1 MLVSQLGYYSLIL
14 GLILSLGLL
23 SYSFICLRDGNNIL
37 QKNIYSISFLQLFS
51 VVLSFFCLI
60 YSFIISD
67 FSNETVYN
75 NSHTTKPIFYKI
87 SGTWGNHEGSLL
99 LWLLVLTLFI
109 FLFLVS
115 SKNQPKKYRLLTL
128 FFQQIIISGFFL
140 FLLFTSNPFSNLFP
154 VPKEGLGLNPILQDP
169 ALAIHPPILYL
180 GYVGS
185 SIIFSSSLAALV
197 QKNINRNWAKH
208 IKKWILVSWI
218 FLTLGIMLGAI
229 WAYYELGW
237 GGFWFWDPVE
247 NASLMPWLCAT
258 ALLHSTLVLEKRN
271 TLKKWTILLAFLS
284 FSFSLIGTFLV
295 RSGIITSVHSFA
307 SDPTRGVF
315 ILMICAFFI
324 FSSFILLAKK
334 AGSIKEEKL
343 ISPISKEGTII
354 FNNLLMVALLLT
366 IFIGTIYPIFL
377 EIFTGNQISVGPPYF
392 NLTSTLIMGPGI
404 LIMSFAPM
412 INWKKDDLIGL
423 LSRLK
428 IILFLSLLVT
438 FIFFY
443 INFKGP
449 IIALVGIFLAAW
461 LFFGTL
467 FNFFEKTKYLKKLK
481 NLNKTFLGMTVAH
494 LGVAI
499 FIAGITGSTLWKV
512 EKIKTLK
519 VGEKVLLNNYS
530 LNFDKIKKIRGK
542 NYIGH
547 EAEFNLY
554 KKNKFIKT
562 LKPQKRFYPV
572 QEFPTT
578 EAAIY
583 SRGISDIYIA
593 MSEPIGNSWIFRFH
607 YSPLTP
613 WIWIGSIMAFI
624 GGILSFSHRIF
635 KRI

>member
-1 MLVSQLGYYSLIL
+1 MTAIIGNISLIFAT
-14 GLILSLGLL
+14 ILSFYQFLNIRNINKIRLL
-23 SYSFICLRDGNNIL
+23 NPDR
-37 QKNIYSISFLQLFS
+37 SIFLQFFFVLTAFFTLMFAY
-51 VVLSFFCLI
+51 VV
-60 YSFIISD
+60 SD
-67 FSNETVYN
+67 FSILNVYQ
-75 NSHTTKPIFYKI
+75 NSHTAKPLLYKI
-87 SGTWGNHEGSLL
+87 TGVWGNHEGSML
-99 LWLLVLTLFI
+99 LWVLVLVFFGFLISKFDKRLDLPYKTLTLSFQSLITFI
-109 FLFLVS
+109 FLLFI
-115 SKNQPKKYRLLTL
+115 LL
-128 FFQQIIISGFFL
+128 
-140 FLLFTSNPFSNLFP
+140 TSNPFIVISP
-154 VPKEGLGLNPILQDP
+154 VPLNGQDLNPLLQDP
-169 ALAIHPPILYL
+169 GLAFHPPNLYI
-180 GYVGS
+180 GYVGL
-185 SIIFSSSLAALV
+185 SIVFSFTIARFYKGSFDAS
-197 QKNINRNWAKH
+197 WAKL
-208 IKKWILVSWI
+208 IKPWVLLSWS
-218 FLTLGIMLGAI
+218 FLTLGISLGSW

-271 TLKKWTILLAFLS
+271 TLKKWTVLLAFLS

-324 FSSFILLAKK
+324 FSSFILLTKK

-343 ISPISKEGTII
+343 ISPISKEGVIV
-354 FNNLLMVALLLT
+354 FNNLLMISLLLT

-377 EIFTGNQISVGPPYF
+377 EIFTSEQISVGPPYF
-392 NLTSTLIMGPGI
+392 NLTSTLIMGPAI
-404 LIMSFAPM
+404 LVMSFAPM
-412 INWKKDDLIGL
+412 IKWKKDDLFGL

-428 IILFLSLLVT
+428 IIFFLSLLVT

-443 INFKGP
+443 INFQGP

-467 FNFFEKTKYLKKLK
+467 FNFFERTNYLKKLK
-481 NLNKTFLGMTVAH
+481 NLNKTYLGMTVAH
-494 LGVAI
+494 LGFAI
-499 FIAGITGSTLWKV
+499 FIAGITGSTLWKI

-593 MSEPIGNSWIFRFH
+593 MSEPIDDSWLFRFH

-613 WIWIGSIMAFI
+613 WIWIGSIMAFV
-624 GGILSFSHRIF
+624 GGILSFSHRMF
-635 KRI
+635 KKK

>member
-1 MLVSQLGYYSLIL
+1 MVAIIGNISLICAA
-14 GLILSLGLL
+14 LL
-23 SYSFICLRDGNNIL
+23 SFYQFLNIRNISKVRVLNPDRTISL
-37 QKNIYSISFLQLFS
+37 QFFFVLTAFFS
-51 VVLSFFCLI
+51 LMYAYVV
-60 YSFIISD
+60 SD
-67 FSNETVYN
+67 FSILNVYQ
-75 NSHTTKPIFYKI
+75 NSHTAKPLLYKI
-87 SGTWGNHEGSLL
+87 TGVWGNHEGSML
-99 LWLLVLTLFI
+99 LWVLVLVFFGFLISKYDKRLDLPYKTLTLSFQSLITFI
-109 FLFLVS
+109 FLLFI
-115 SKNQPKKYRLLTL
+115 LL
-128 FFQQIIISGFFL
+128 SC
-140 FLLFTSNPFSNLFP
+140 NPFIVISP
-154 VPKEGLGLNPILQDP
+154 VPINGQDLNPLLQDP
-169 ALAIHPPILYL
+169 GLAFHPPNLYI
-180 GYVGS
+180 GYVGL
-185 SIIFSSSLAALV
+185 SIVFSFTIARFYKGNFDAS
-197 QKNINRNWAKH
+197 WAKL
-208 IKKWILVSWI
+208 IKPWVLLSWS
-218 FLTLGIMLGAI
+218 FLTLGISLGSW

-271 TLKKWTILLAFLS
+271 TLKKWTIFLAFLS

-295 RSGIITSVHSFA
+295 RSGIITSVHAFA

-324 FSSFILLAKK
+324 FGSFILLAKK

-343 ISPISKEGTII
+343 ISPISKEGAIV
-354 FNNLLMVALLLT
+354 FNNLLMIALLLT

-377 EIFTGNQISVGPPYF
+377 EIFTGDQISVGPPYF
-392 NLTSTLIMGPGI
+392 NLTATLIMIPAV
-404 LIMSFAPM
+404 LVMSFAPM
-412 INWKKDDLIGL
+412 INWKKDDLFGL

-428 IILFLSLLVT
+428 TVLFLSLLVT

-443 INFKGP
+443 INFQGP

-467 FNFFEKTKYLKKLK
+467 FNFFEKTNYLKKLK
-481 NLNKTFLGMTVAH
+481 DLNKTYLGMTVAH

-499 FIAGITGSTLWKV
+499 FIAGITGSTLWKI

-519 VGEKVLLNNYS
+519 IGEKVLLNNYS

-583 SRGISDIYIA
+583 SRGLSDIYIA
-593 MSEPIGNSWIFRFH
+593 MSEPVGDSWVFRFH

-624 GGILSFSHRIF
+624 GGILSFSHRMF
-635 KRI
+635 KRK

>member
-1 MLVSQLGYYSLIL
+1 MVAIIGNISLICAA
-14 GLILSLGLL
+14 LL
-23 SYSFICLRDGNNIL
+23 SFYQFLNIRNINKVRVLNPDRTISL
-37 QKNIYSISFLQLFS
+37 QFFFVLTAFFS
-51 VVLSFFCLI
+51 LMYAYVV
-60 YSFIISD
+60 SD
-67 FSNETVYN
+67 FSILNVYQ
-75 NSHTTKPIFYKI
+75 NSHTAKPLLYKI
-87 SGTWGNHEGSLL
+87 TGVWGNHEGSML
-99 LWLLVLTLFI
+99 LWVLVLVFFGFLISKYDKRLDLPYKTLTLSFQSLITFI
-109 FLFLVS
+109 FLLFI
-115 SKNQPKKYRLLTL
+115 LL
-128 FFQQIIISGFFL
+128 S
-140 FLLFTSNPFSNLFP
+140 SNPFIVISP
-154 VPKEGLGLNPILQDP
+154 VPINGQGLNPLLQDP
-169 ALAIHPPILYL
+169 GLAFHPPNLYI
-180 GYVGS
+180 GYVGL
-185 SIIFSSSLAALV
+185 SIVFSFTIARFYKGNFDAS
-197 QKNINRNWAKH
+197 WAKL
-208 IKKWILVSWI
+208 IKPWVLLSWS
-218 FLTLGIMLGAI
+218 FLTLGISLGSW

-271 TLKKWTILLAFLS
+271 TLKKWTIFLAFLS

-295 RSGIITSVHSFA
+295 RSGIVTSVHAFA

-343 ISPISKEGTII
+343 ISPISKEGAIV
-354 FNNLLMVALLLT
+354 FNNLLMIALLLT

-377 EIFTGNQISVGPPYF
+377 EIFTGDQISVGPPYF
-392 NLTSTLIMGPGI
+392 NLTATLIMIPAV
-404 LIMSFAPM
+404 LVMSFAPM
-412 INWKKDDLIGL
+412 INWKKDDLFGL

-428 IILFLSLLVT
+428 TVLFLSLLVT

-443 INFKGP
+443 INFQGP

-467 FNFFEKTKYLKKLK
+467 FNFFEKTNYLKKLK
-481 NLNKTFLGMTVAH
+481 DLNKTYLGMTVAH

-519 VGEKVLLNNYS
+519 IGEKVLLNNYS

-572 QEFPTT
+572 QEFATT

-593 MSEPIGNSWIFRFH
+593 MSEPVDDSWLFRFH

-624 GGILSFSHRIF
+624 GGILSFSHRMF
-635 KRI
+635 KRK

>member
-1 MLVSQLGYYSLIL
+1 MVAIIGNISLICAA
-14 GLILSLGLL
+14 LL
-23 SYSFICLRDGNNIL
+23 SFYQFLNIRNINKIRVLNPDRNISLQFFFILTA
-37 QKNIYSISFLQLFS
+37 
-51 VVLSFFCLI
+51 FFCLMFA
-60 YSFIISD
+60 YVVSD
-67 FSNETVYN
+67 FSILNVYQ
-75 NSHTTKPIFYKI
+75 NSHTAKPLLYKI
-87 SGTWGNHEGSLL
+87 TGVWGNHEGSML
-99 LWLLVLTLFI
+99 LWVLVLVFFGFLISRYDKRLDLPYKTLTLSFQSLITFVFLLFI
-109 FLFLVS
+109 LLS
-115 SKNQPKKYRLLTL
+115 SNP
-128 FFQQIIISGFFL
+128 FIIISP
-140 FLLFTSNPFSNLFP
+140 TP
-154 VPKEGLGLNPILQDP
+154 VNGLDLNPLLQDP
-169 ALAIHPPILYL
+169 GLAFHPPNLYI
-180 GYVGS
+180 GYVGL
-185 SIIFSSSLAALV
+185 SIVFSFTIARFYKGSFDAS
-197 QKNINRNWAKH
+197 WAKL
-208 IKKWILVSWI
+208 IKPWVLLSWS
-218 FLTLGIMLGAI
+218 FLTLGISLGSW

-467 FNFFEKTKYLKKLK
+467 FNFFYKTKYLKKLK

>member
-1 MLVSQLGYYSLIL
+1 MVAIIGNISLICAA
-14 GLILSLGLL
+14 LL
-23 SYSFICLRDGNNIL
+23 SFYQFLNIR
-37 QKNIYSISFLQLFS
+37 NINKVRVLNPDRSISLQFFFVLTAFFS
-51 VVLSFFCLI
+51 LMYAYVV
-60 YSFIISD
+60 SD
-67 FSNETVYN
+67 FSILNVYQ
-75 NSHTTKPIFYKI
+75 NSHTAKPLLYKI
-87 SGTWGNHEGSLL
+87 TGVWGNHEGSML
-99 LWLLVLTLFI
+99 LWVLVLVFFGFLISKYDKRLDLPYKTLTLSFQSLITFI
-109 FLFLVS
+109 FLLFI
-115 SKNQPKKYRLLTL
+115 LL
-128 FFQQIIISGFFL
+128 S
-140 FLLFTSNPFSNLFP
+140 SNPFIVISP
-154 VPKEGLGLNPILQDP
+154 VPINGQGLNPLLQDP
-169 ALAIHPPILYL
+169 GLAFHPPNLYI
-180 GYVGS
+180 GYVGL
-185 SIIFSSSLAALV
+185 SIVFSFTIARFYKGNFDAS
-197 QKNINRNWAKH
+197 WAKL
-208 IKKWILVSWI
+208 IKPWVLLSWS
-218 FLTLGIMLGAI
+218 FLTLGISLGSW

-271 TLKKWTILLAFLS
+271 ALKKWTIFLAFLS

-295 RSGIITSVHSFA
+295 RSGIITSVHAFA

-324 FSSFILLAKK
+324 FGSFILLTKK

-343 ISPISKEGTII
+343 ISPISKEGAIV
-354 FNNLLMVALLLT
+354 FNNLLMIALLLT

-377 EIFTGNQISVGPPYF
+377 EIFTGDQISVGPPYF
-392 NLTSTLIMGPGI
+392 NLTATLIMIPAI
-404 LIMSFAPM
+404 LVMSFAPM
-412 INWKKDDLIGL
+412 INWKKDDLFGL

-428 IILFLSLLVT
+428 TILFLSLLVT

-443 INFKGP
+443 INFQGP

-467 FNFFEKTKYLKKLK
+467 FNFFERTNYLKKLK
-481 NLNKTFLGMTVAH
+481 DLNKAYLGMTVAH

-499 FIAGITGSTLWKV
+499 FIAGITGSTLWKI

-519 VGEKVLLNNYS
+519 IGEKVLLNNYS

-593 MSEPIGNSWIFRFH
+593 MSEPVDDSWLFRFH

-624 GGILSFSHRIF
+624 GGILSFSHRMF
-635 KRI
+635 KRK

>member
-1 MLVSQLGYYSLIL
+1 MVAIIGNISLIFAT
-14 GLILSLGLL
+14 LL
-23 SYSFICLRDGNNIL
+23 SFYQFLNIR
-37 QKNIYSISFLQLFS
+37 NIKKIRVLNPDRNIFLQFFFILTAFFS
-51 VVLSFFCLI
+51 LMFAYVV
-60 YSFIISD
+60 SD
-67 FSNETVYN
+67 FSILNVYQ
-75 NSHTTKPIFYKI
+75 NSHTAKPLLYKI
-87 SGTWGNHEGSLL
+87 TGVWGNHEGSML
-99 LWLLVLTLFI
+99 LWVLVLVFFGFLISRYDKRLDLPYKTLTLSFQSLITFI
-109 FLFLVS
+109 FL
-115 SKNQPKKYRLLTL
+115 L
-128 FFQQIIISGFFL
+128 FIL
-140 FLLFTSNPFSNLFP
+140 FSSNPFIVISPTP
-154 VPKEGLGLNPILQDP
+154 VNGQDLNPLLQDP
-169 ALAIHPPILYL
+169 GLAFHPPNLYF
-180 GYVGS
+180 GYVGL
-185 SIIFSSSLAALV
+185 SIVFSFTMARFYKGSFDAS
-197 QKNINRNWAKH
+197 WAKL
-208 IKKWILVSWI
+208 IKPWVLLSWS
-218 FLTLGIMLGAI
+218 FLTLGISLGSW

-271 TLKKWTILLAFLS
+271 TLKKWTVFLAFLS

-295 RSGIITSVHSFA
+295 RSGIVTSVHAFA

-334 AGSIKEEKL
+334 ADSIKEEKL
-343 ISPISKEGTII
+343 ISPISKEGAII
-354 FNNLLMVALLLT
+354 FNNLLMIALLLT

-377 EIFTGNQISVGPPYF
+377 EIFTGDQISVGPPYF
-392 NLTSTLIMGPGI
+392 NLTSTLIMGPAI

-412 INWKKDDLIGL
+412 LNWKKDDLFGL

-428 IILFLSLLVT
+428 TVLFLSLLVT

-443 INFKGP
+443 INFQGP
-449 IIALVGIFLAAW
+449 VIALVGIFLAAW

-467 FNFFEKTKYLKKLK
+467 FNFFERTNYLKKFK
-481 NLNKTFLGMTVAH
+481 YLNKPYLGMTIAH
-494 LGVAI
+494 LGFAI

-547 EAEFNLY
+547 EAEFNIY

-583 SRGISDIYIA
+583 SRGFSDIYIA
-593 MSEPIGNSWIFRFH
+593 MSEPVDNSWIFRFH
-607 YSPLTP
+607 FSPLTP

-624 GGILSFSHRIF
+624 GGILSFSNRMF
-635 KRI
+635 KRK

>member
-1 MLVSQLGYYSLIL
+1 MVAIIGNISLICAA
-14 GLILSLGLL
+14 LL
-23 SYSFICLRDGNNIL
+23 SFYQFLNIRNINKVRVLNPDRTISL
-37 QKNIYSISFLQLFS
+37 QFFFVLTAFFS
-51 VVLSFFCLI
+51 LMYAYVV
-60 YSFIISD
+60 SD
-67 FSNETVYN
+67 FSILNVYQ
-75 NSHTTKPIFYKI
+75 NSHTAKPLLYKI
-87 SGTWGNHEGSLL
+87 TGVWGNHEGSML
-99 LWLLVLTLFI
+99 LWVLVLVFFGFLISKYDKRLDLPYKTLTLSFQSLITFI
-109 FLFLVS
+109 FLLFI
-115 SKNQPKKYRLLTL
+115 LL
-128 FFQQIIISGFFL
+128 S
-140 FLLFTSNPFSNLFP
+140 SNPFIVISP
-154 VPKEGLGLNPILQDP
+154 VPINGQGLNPLLQDP
-169 ALAIHPPILYL
+169 GLAFHPPNLYI
-180 GYVGS
+180 GYVGL
-185 SIIFSSSLAALV
+185 SIVFSFTIARFYKGSFDAS
-197 QKNINRNWAKH
+197 WAKL
-208 IKKWILVSWI
+208 IKPWVLLSWS
-218 FLTLGIMLGAI
+218 FLTLGISLGSW

-271 TLKKWTILLAFLS
+271 TLKKWTIFLAFLS

-295 RSGIITSVHSFA
+295 RSGIITSVHAFA

-343 ISPISKEGTII
+343 ISPISKEGAIV
-354 FNNLLMVALLLT
+354 FNNLLMIALLLT

-377 EIFTGNQISVGPPYF
+377 EIFTGDQISVGPPYF
-392 NLTSTLIMGPGI
+392 NLTATLIMIPAV
-404 LIMSFAPM
+404 LVMSFAPM
-412 INWKKDDLIGL
+412 INWKKDDLFGL

-428 IILFLSLLVT
+428 TVLFLSLLVT

-443 INFKGP
+443 INFQGP

-467 FNFFEKTKYLKKLK
+467 FNFFERTNYLKKLK
-481 NLNKTFLGMTVAH
+481 NLNKTYLGMTVAH

-499 FIAGITGSTLWKV
+499 FIAGITGSTLWKI

-572 QEFPTT
+572 QEFATT

-593 MSEPIGNSWIFRFH
+593 MSEPVDDSWLFRFH

-624 GGILSFSHRIF
+624 GGILSFSHRMF
-635 KRI
+635 KRK

>member
-1 MLVSQLGYYSLIL
+1 MVAIIGNISLICAA
-14 GLILSLGLL
+14 LL
-23 SYSFICLRDGNNIL
+23 SFYQFLNIRNISKVRVLNPDRTISL
-37 QKNIYSISFLQLFS
+37 QFFFVLTAFFS
-51 VVLSFFCLI
+51 LMYAYVV
-60 YSFIISD
+60 SD
-67 FSNETVYN
+67 FSILNVYQ
-75 NSHTTKPIFYKI
+75 NSHTAKPLLYKI
-87 SGTWGNHEGSLL
+87 TGVWGNHEGSML
-99 LWLLVLTLFI
+99 LWVLVLVFFGFLISKCDKRLDLPYKTLTLSFQSLITFI
-109 FLFLVS
+109 FLLFI
-115 SKNQPKKYRLLTL
+115 LL
-128 FFQQIIISGFFL
+128 S
-140 FLLFTSNPFSNLFP
+140 SNPFIVISP
-154 VPKEGLGLNPILQDP
+154 VPINGQDLNPLLQDP
-169 ALAIHPPILYL
+169 GLAFHPPNLYI
-180 GYVGS
+180 GYVGL
-185 SIIFSSSLAALV
+185 SIVFSFTIARFYKGNFDAS
-197 QKNINRNWAKH
+197 WAKL
-208 IKKWILVSWI
+208 IKPWVLLSWS
-218 FLTLGIMLGAI
+218 FLTLGISLGSW

-271 TLKKWTILLAFLS
+271 TLKKWTIFLAFLS

-343 ISPISKEGTII
+343 ISPISKEGAIV
-354 FNNLLMVALLLT
+354 FNNLLMIALLLT

-377 EIFTGNQISVGPPYF
+377 EIFTGDQISVGPPYF
-392 NLTSTLIMGPGI
+392 NLTATLIMIPAI
-404 LIMSFAPM
+404 LVMSFAPM
-412 INWKKDDLIGL
+412 INWKKDDLFGL

-428 IILFLSLLVT
+428 TILFLSLLVT

-443 INFKGP
+443 INFQGP

-467 FNFFEKTKYLKKLK
+467 FNFFERTNYLKKLK
-481 NLNKTFLGMTVAH
+481 NLNKTYLGMIVAH
-494 LGVAI
+494 LGFAI
-499 FIAGITGSTLWKV
+499 FIAGITGSTLWKI

-583 SRGISDIYIA
+583 SKGISDIYIA

>member
-1 MLVSQLGYYSLIL
+1 MVAIIGNISLICAT
-14 GLILSLGLL
+14 LL
-23 SYSFICLRDGNNIL
+23 SFYQFLNIRNISKVRVLNPDRTISL
-37 QKNIYSISFLQLFS
+37 QFFFVLTAFFS
-51 VVLSFFCLI
+51 LMYAYVV
-60 YSFIISD
+60 SD
-67 FSNETVYN
+67 FSILNVYQ
-75 NSHTTKPIFYKI
+75 NSHTAKPLLYKI
-87 SGTWGNHEGSLL
+87 TGVWGNHEGSML
-99 LWLLVLTLFI
+99 LWVLVLVFFGFLISKYDKRLDLPYKTLTLSFQSLITFI
-109 FLFLVS
+109 FLLFI
-115 SKNQPKKYRLLTL
+115 LL
-128 FFQQIIISGFFL
+128 S
-140 FLLFTSNPFSNLFP
+140 SNPFIVISP
-154 VPKEGLGLNPILQDP
+154 VPINGQGLNPLLQDP
-169 ALAIHPPILYL
+169 GLAFHPPNLYI
-180 GYVGS
+180 GYVGL
-185 SIIFSSSLAALV
+185 SIVFSFTIARFYKGNFDAS
-197 QKNINRNWAKH
+197 WAKL
-208 IKKWILVSWI
+208 IKPWVLLSWS
-218 FLTLGIMLGAI
+218 FLTLGISLGSW

-271 TLKKWTILLAFLS
+271 ALKKWTIFLAFLS

-295 RSGIITSVHSFA
+295 RSGIITSVHAFA

-324 FSSFILLAKK
+324 FSSFILLTKK

-343 ISPISKEGTII
+343 ISPISKEGAII

-366 IFIGTIYPIFL
+366 IFIGTTYPIFL
-377 EIFTGNQISVGPPYF
+377 EIFTSEQISVGPPYF
-392 NLTSTLIMGPGI
+392 NLTTSLIMGPAI
-404 LIMSFAPM
+404 LVMSFAPM
-412 INWKKDDLIGL
+412 IKWKKDDFFGL

-428 IILFLSLLVT
+428 TIFFLSLLVT

-443 INFKGP
+443 INFQGP

-467 FNFFEKTKYLKKLK
+467 FNFFEKTNYLKKLK
-481 NLNKTFLGMTVAH
+481 DLNKTYLGMTVAH

-499 FIAGITGSTLWKV
+499 FIAGITGSTLWKI

-572 QEFPTT
+572 QEFATT

-593 MSEPIGNSWIFRFH
+593 MSEPVDDSWLFRFH

-624 GGILSFSHRIF
+624 GGILSFSHRMF
-635 KRI
+635 KRK

>member
-1 MLVSQLGYYSLIL
+1 MVAIIGNISLIFATL
-14 GLILSLGLL
+14 LSLYQFLN
-23 SYSFICLRDGNNIL
+23 IRDISKVRIL
-37 QKNIYSISFLQLFS
+37 NPDRSIFLQFFFVLTAFFTLMFAY
-51 VVLSFFCLI
+51 VV
-60 YSFIISD
+60 SD
-67 FSNETVYN
+67 FSILNVYQ
-75 NSHTTKPIFYKI
+75 NSHTAKPLLYKI
-87 SGTWGNHEGSLL
+87 TGVWGNHEGSML
-99 LWLLVLTLFI
+99 LWVLVLVFFGFLISKFDKRLDLPYKTLTLSFQSLITFI
-109 FLFLVS
+109 FLLFI
-115 SKNQPKKYRLLTL
+115 LL
-128 FFQQIIISGFFL
+128 
-140 FLLFTSNPFSNLFP
+140 TSNPFIVISP
-154 VPKEGLGLNPILQDP
+154 VPLNGQDLNPLLQDP
-169 ALAIHPPILYL
+169 GLAFHPPNLYM
-180 GYVGS
+180 GYVGL
-185 SIIFSSSLAALV
+185 SIVFSFTIARFYKGSFDAS
-197 QKNINRNWAKH
+197 WAKL
-208 IKKWILVSWI
+208 IKPWVLLSWS
-218 FLTLGIMLGAI
+218 FLTLGISLGSW

-271 TLKKWTILLAFLS
+271 TLKKWTIFLAFLS

-324 FSSFILLAKK
+324 FSSFILLTKK

-343 ISPISKEGTII
+343 ISPISKEGAII
-354 FNNLLMVALLLT
+354 FNNLLMVSLLLT

-377 EIFTGNQISVGPPYF
+377 EIFTSEQISVGPPYF
-392 NLTSTLIMGPGI
+392 NLTTSLIMGPAI
-404 LIMSFAPM
+404 LVMSFAPM
-412 INWKKDDLIGL
+412 IKWKKDDLFGL

-428 IILFLSLLVT
+428 TIFFLSLLVT

-443 INFKGP
+443 INFQGP

-467 FNFFEKTKYLKKLK
+467 FNFFERTNYLKKLK
-481 NLNKTFLGMTVAH
+481 NLNKTYLGMTVAH
-494 LGVAI
+494 LGFAI
-499 FIAGITGSTLWKV
+499 FIAGITGSTLWKI

-530 LNFDKIKKIRGK
+530 LNFDEIKKIRGK

-593 MSEPIGNSWIFRFH
+593 MSEPIDDSWIFRFH

-613 WIWIGSIMAFI
+613 WIWIGSIMAFV
-624 GGILSFSHRIF
+624 GGILSFSHRMF
-635 KRI
+635 KKK

>member
-1 MLVSQLGYYSLIL
+1 MVAIIGNISLIFAT
-14 GLILSLGLL
+14 LL
-23 SYSFICLRDGNNIL
+23 SFYQFLNIRNINKIRVLNPDRNISLQFFFILTA
-37 QKNIYSISFLQLFS
+37 
-51 VVLSFFCLI
+51 FFCLMFA
-60 YSFIISD
+60 YVVSD
-67 FSNETVYN
+67 FSILNVYQ
-75 NSHTTKPIFYKI
+75 NSHTAKPLLYKI
-87 SGTWGNHEGSLL
+87 TGVWGNHEGSML
-99 LWLLVLTLFI
+99 LWVLVLVFFG
-109 FLFLVS
+109 FLIS
-115 SKNQPKKYRLLTL
+115 RYDKRLDLPYKTLTL
-128 FFQQIIISGFFL
+128 SFQSLITFV
-140 FLLFTSNPFSNLFP
+140 FLLFILLSSNPFIVISPTP
-154 VPKEGLGLNPILQDP
+154 VNGLDLNPLLQDP
-169 ALAIHPPILYL
+169 GLAFHPPNLYI
-180 GYVGS
+180 GYVGL
-185 SIIFSSSLAALV
+185 SIVFSFTIARFYKGSFDAS
-197 QKNINRNWAKH
+197 WAKL
-208 IKKWILVSWI
+208 IKPWVLLSWS
-218 FLTLGIMLGAI
+218 FLTLGISLGSW

-404 LIMSFAPM
+404 LIMAFAPM
-412 INWKKDDLIGL
+412 INWKKDDLFGL

>member
-1 MLVSQLGYYSLIL
+1 MVAIIGNISLIFATL
-14 GLILSLGLL
+14 LSLYQFLN
-23 SYSFICLRDGNNIL
+23 IRDISKVRIL
-37 QKNIYSISFLQLFS
+37 NPDRSIFLQFFFVLTAFFTLMFAY
-51 VVLSFFCLI
+51 VV
-60 YSFIISD
+60 SD
-67 FSNETVYN
+67 FSILNVYQ
-75 NSHTTKPIFYKI
+75 NSHTAKPLLYKI
-87 SGTWGNHEGSLL
+87 TGVWGNHEGSML
-99 LWLLVLTLFI
+99 LWVLVLVFFGFLISKFDKRLDLPYKTLTLSFQSLITFI
-109 FLFLVS
+109 FLLFI
-115 SKNQPKKYRLLTL
+115 LL
-128 FFQQIIISGFFL
+128 
-140 FLLFTSNPFSNLFP
+140 TSNPFIVISP
-154 VPKEGLGLNPILQDP
+154 VPLNGQDLNPLLQDP
-169 ALAIHPPILYL
+169 GLAFHPPNLYM
-180 GYVGS
+180 GYVGL
-185 SIIFSSSLAALV
+185 SIVFSFTIARFYKGSFDAS
-197 QKNINRNWAKH
+197 WAKL
-208 IKKWILVSWI
+208 IKPWVLLSWS
-218 FLTLGIMLGAI
+218 FLTLGISLGSW

-271 TLKKWTILLAFLS
+271 TLKKWTIFLAFLS

-324 FSSFILLAKK
+324 FSSFILLTKK

-343 ISPISKEGTII
+343 ISPISKEGAIV
-354 FNNLLMVALLLT
+354 FNNLLMVSLLLT

-377 EIFTGNQISVGPPYF
+377 EIFTSEQISVGPPYF
-392 NLTSTLIMGPGI
+392 NLTTSLIMGPAI
-404 LIMSFAPM
+404 LVMSFAPM
-412 INWKKDDLIGL
+412 IKWKKDDLFGL

-428 IILFLSLLVT
+428 TIFFLSLLVT

-443 INFKGP
+443 INFQGP

-467 FNFFEKTKYLKKLK
+467 FNFFERTNYLKKLK
-481 NLNKTFLGMTVAH
+481 NLNKTYLGMTVAH
-494 LGVAI
+494 LGFAI
-499 FIAGITGSTLWKV
+499 FIAGITGSTLWKI

-530 LNFDKIKKIRGK
+530 LNFDEIKKIRGK

-593 MSEPIGNSWIFRFH
+593 MSEPIDDSWIFRFH

-613 WIWIGSIMAFI
+613 WIWIGSIMAFV
-624 GGILSFSHRIF
+624 GGILSFSHRMF
-635 KRI
+635 KKK

>member
-1 MLVSQLGYYSLIL
+1 MVAIIGNISLIFAV
-14 GLILSLGLL
+14 LL
-23 SYSFICLRDGNNIL
+23 SFYQFLNIRNINKIRVLNPDRNISLQFFFILTA
-37 QKNIYSISFLQLFS
+37 
-51 VVLSFFCLI
+51 FFCLMFA
-60 YSFIISD
+60 YVVSD
-67 FSNETVYN
+67 FSILNVYQ
-75 NSHTTKPIFYKI
+75 NSHTAKPLLYKI
-87 SGTWGNHEGSLL
+87 TGVWGNHEGSML
-99 LWLLVLTLFI
+99 LWVLVLVFFGFLISRYDKRLDLPYKTLTLSFQSLITFI
-109 FLFLVS
+109 FLLFI
-115 SKNQPKKYRLLTL
+115 LL
-128 FFQQIIISGFFL
+128 
-140 FLLFTSNPFSNLFP
+140 TSNPFIVISPTP
-154 VPKEGLGLNPILQDP
+154 VNGQDLNPLLQDP
-169 ALAIHPPILYL
+169 GLAFHPPNLYF
-180 GYVGS
+180 GYVGL
-185 SIIFSSSLAALV
+185 SIVFSFTMARFYKGSFDAS
-197 QKNINRNWAKH
+197 WAKL
-208 IKKWILVSWI
+208 IKPWVLLSWS
-218 FLTLGIMLGAI
+218 FLTLGISLGSW

-271 TLKKWTILLAFLS
+271 TLKKWTVFLAFLS

-295 RSGIITSVHSFA
+295 RSGIVTSVHAFA

-334 AGSIKEEKL
+334 ADSIKEEKL
-343 ISPISKEGTII
+343 ISPISKEGAII
-354 FNNLLMVALLLT
+354 FNNLLMIALLLT

-377 EIFTGNQISVGPPYF
+377 EIFTGDQISVGPPYF
-392 NLTSTLIMGPGI
+392 NLTSTLIMGPAI

-412 INWKKDDLIGL
+412 LNWKKDDLFGL

-428 IILFLSLLVT
+428 TVLFLSLLVT

-443 INFKGP
+443 INFQGP

-467 FNFFEKTKYLKKLK
+467 FNFFERTNYLKKFK
-481 NLNKTFLGMTVAH
+481 YLNKPYLGMTIAH
-494 LGVAI
+494 LGFAI

-519 VGEKVLLNNYS
+519 IGEQVLLNNYS

-583 SRGISDIYIA
+583 SRGFSDIYIA
-593 MSEPIGNSWIFRFH
+593 MSEPVGNSWLFRFH
-607 YSPLTP
+607 FSPLTP

-624 GGILSFSHRIF
+624 GGILSFSNRMF
-635 KRI
+635 KRK

>member
-1 MLVSQLGYYSLIL
+1 MVAIIGNISLICAA
-14 GLILSLGLL
+14 LL
-23 SYSFICLRDGNNIL
+23 SFYQFLNIRNINKVRVLNPDRAISL
-37 QKNIYSISFLQLFS
+37 QFFFVLTAFFS
-51 VVLSFFCLI
+51 LMYAYVV
-60 YSFIISD
+60 SD
-67 FSNETVYN
+67 FSILNVYQ
-75 NSHTTKPIFYKI
+75 NSHTAKPLLYKI
-87 SGTWGNHEGSLL
+87 TGVWGNHEGSML
-99 LWLLVLTLFI
+99 LWVLVLVFFGFLISKYDKRLDLPYKTLTLSFQSLITFI
-109 FLFLVS
+109 FLLFI
-115 SKNQPKKYRLLTL
+115 LL
-128 FFQQIIISGFFL
+128 S
-140 FLLFTSNPFSNLFP
+140 SNPFIVISP
-154 VPKEGLGLNPILQDP
+154 VPINGQGLNPLLQDP
-169 ALAIHPPILYL
+169 GLAFHPPNLYI
-180 GYVGS
+180 GYVGL
-185 SIIFSSSLAALV
+185 SIVFSFTIARFYKGNFDAS
-197 QKNINRNWAKH
+197 WAKL
-208 IKKWILVSWI
+208 IKPWVLLSWS
-218 FLTLGIMLGAI
+218 FLTLGISLGSW

-271 TLKKWTILLAFLS
+271 ALKKWTIFLAFLS

-295 RSGIITSVHSFA
+295 RSGIVTSVHAFA

-343 ISPISKEGTII
+343 ISPISKEGAIV
-354 FNNLLMVALLLT
+354 FNNLLMIALLLT

-377 EIFTGNQISVGPPYF
+377 EIFTGDQISVGPPYF
-392 NLTSTLIMGPGI
+392 NLTATLIMIPAV
-404 LIMSFAPM
+404 LVMSFAPM
-412 INWKKDDLIGL
+412 INWKKDDLFGL

-428 IILFLSLLVT
+428 TVLFLSLLVT

-443 INFKGP
+443 INFQGP

-467 FNFFEKTKYLKKLK
+467 FNFFEKTNYLKKLK
-481 NLNKTFLGMTVAH
+481 DLNKTYLGMTVAH

-499 FIAGITGSTLWKV
+499 FIAGITGSTLWKI

-519 VGEKVLLNNYS
+519 VSEKILLNNYS
-530 LNFDKIKKIRGK
+530 LSFDGIKKIRGK

-572 QEFPTT
+572 QEFFTT

-593 MSEPIGNSWIFRFH
+593 MSEPIGDSWVFRFH

-613 WIWIGSIMAFI
+613 WIWIGSIMAFV
-624 GGILSFSHRIF
+624 GGILSFSHRMF
-635 KRI
+635 KKK

>member
-1 MLVSQLGYYSLIL
+1 MVAIIGNISLIFAT
-14 GLILSLGLL
+14 LL
-23 SYSFICLRDGNNIL
+23 SFYQFLNIRNINKIRVLNPDRNISLQFFFILTA
-37 QKNIYSISFLQLFS
+37 
-51 VVLSFFCLI
+51 FFCLMFA
-60 YSFIISD
+60 YVVSD
-67 FSNETVYN
+67 FSILNVYQ
-75 NSHTTKPIFYKI
+75 NSHTAKPLLYKI
-87 SGTWGNHEGSLL
+87 TGVWGNHEGSML
-99 LWLLVLTLFI
+99 LWVLVLVFFG
-109 FLFLVS
+109 FLIS
-115 SKNQPKKYRLLTL
+115 RYDKRLDLPYKTLTL
-128 FFQQIIISGFFL
+128 SFQSLITFV
-140 FLLFTSNPFSNLFP
+140 FLLFILLSSNPFIVISPTP
-154 VPKEGLGLNPILQDP
+154 VNGLDLNPLLQDP
-169 ALAIHPPILYL
+169 GLAFHPPNLYI
-180 GYVGS
+180 GYVGL
-185 SIIFSSSLAALV
+185 SIVFSFTIARFYKGSFDAS
-197 QKNINRNWAKH
+197 WAKL
-208 IKKWILVSWI
+208 IKPWVLLSWS
-218 FLTLGIMLGAI
+218 FLTLGISLGSW

-412 INWKKDDLIGL
+412 INWKKDDLFGL

>member
-1 MLVSQLGYYSLIL
+1 MVAIIGNISLICAA
-14 GLILSLGLL
+14 LL
-23 SYSFICLRDGNNIL
+23 SFYQFLNIR
-37 QKNIYSISFLQLFS
+37 NINKVRVLNPDRSISLQFFFVLTAFFS
-51 VVLSFFCLI
+51 LMYAYVV
-60 YSFIISD
+60 SD
-67 FSNETVYN
+67 FSILNVYQ
-75 NSHTTKPIFYKI
+75 NSHTAKPLLYKI
-87 SGTWGNHEGSLL
+87 TGVWGNHEGSML
-99 LWLLVLTLFI
+99 LWILVLVFFGFLISKCDKRLDLPYKTLILSFQSLITFIFILFI
-109 FLFLVS
+109 
-115 SKNQPKKYRLLTL
+115 LL
-128 FFQQIIISGFFL
+128 S
-140 FLLFTSNPFSNLFP
+140 SNPFIVISP
-154 VPKEGLGLNPILQDP
+154 VPINGQDLNPLLQDP
-169 ALAIHPPILYL
+169 GLAFHPPNLYI
-180 GYVGS
+180 GYVGL
-185 SIIFSSSLAALV
+185 SIVFSFTIARFYKGSFDAS
-197 QKNINRNWAKH
+197 WAKL
-208 IKKWILVSWI
+208 IKPWVLLSWS
-218 FLTLGIMLGAI
+218 FLTLGISLGSW

-271 TLKKWTILLAFLS
+271 ALKKWTIFLAFLS

-295 RSGIITSVHSFA
+295 RSGIITSVHAFA

-324 FSSFILLAKK
+324 FSSFILLTKK

-343 ISPISKEGTII
+343 ISPISKEGAIV
-354 FNNLLMVALLLT
+354 FNNLLMIALLLT

-377 EIFTGNQISVGPPYF
+377 EIFTGDQISVGPPYF
-392 NLTSTLIMGPGI
+392 NLTATLIMIPAI
-404 LIMSFAPM
+404 LVMSFAPM
-412 INWKKDDLIGL
+412 INWKKDDLFGL

-428 IILFLSLLVT
+428 TILFLSLLVT

-443 INFKGP
+443 INFQGP

-467 FNFFEKTKYLKKLK
+467 FNFFERTNYLKKLK
-481 NLNKTFLGMTVAH
+481 DLNKAYLGMTVAH

-499 FIAGITGSTLWKV
+499 FIAGITGSTLWKI

-593 MSEPIGNSWIFRFH
+593 MSEPVDDSWLFRFH

-624 GGILSFSHRIF
+624 GGILSFSHRMF
-635 KRI
+635 KRK

>member
-1 MLVSQLGYYSLIL
+1 MTAIIGNISLIFAAL
-14 GLILSLGLL
+14 
-23 SYSFICLRDGNNIL
+23 
-37 QKNIYSISFLQLFS
+37 ISFYQFLNIRNINKIRWLNPDKAISLQFFFVL
-51 VVLSFFCLI
+51 LSFFSLMFA
-60 YSFIISD
+60 YVVSD
-67 FSNETVYN
+67 FSISNVYQ
-75 NSHTTKPIFYKI
+75 NSHSAKPLLYKI
-87 SGTWGNHEGSLL
+87 TGVWGNHEGSML
-99 LWLLVLTLFI
+99 LWVLVLVFFGFLISKFDKRLDAPYKTLTLSFQSLITFI
-109 FLFLVS
+109 FLLFI
-115 SKNQPKKYRLLTL
+115 LL
-128 FFQQIIISGFFL
+128 
-140 FLLFTSNPFSNLFP
+140 TSNPFILISP
-154 VPKEGLGLNPILQDP
+154 VPANGLDLNPLLQDP
-169 ALAIHPPILYL
+169 GLAFHPPNLYI
-180 GYVGS
+180 GYVGL
-185 SIIFSSSLAALV
+185 SIVFSFTIARFYKGSFNAS
-197 QKNINRNWAKH
+197 WAKL
-208 IKKWILVSWI
+208 IKPWVLLSWS
-218 FLTLGIMLGAI
+218 FLTLGISLGSW

-271 TLKKWTILLAFLS
+271 TLKKWTVFLAFLS

-295 RSGIITSVHSFA
+295 RSGIVTSVHAFA

-334 AGSIKEEKL
+334 ADSIKEEKL
-343 ISPISKEGTII
+343 ITPISKEGAIV

-366 IFIGTIYPIFL
+366 IFIGTTYPIFL
-377 EIFTGNQISVGPPYF
+377 EIFTGEQISVGPPYF
-392 NLTSTLIMGPGI
+392 NLTTTLIMGPAI
-404 LIMSFAPM
+404 LVMSFAPM
-412 INWKKDDLIGL
+412 LNWKKDDFFGL
-423 LSRLK
+423 LPRLK
-428 IILFLSLLVT
+428 TILFLSLLIS

-443 INFKGP
+443 MHSQGP
-449 IIALVGIFLAAW
+449 IVAIVGIFLASW
-461 LFFGTL
+461 LFFGTII
-467 FNFFEKTKYLKKLK
+467 NFFEKTNYLKKFK
-481 NLNKTFLGMTVAH
+481 YLNKPYLGMTIAH

-547 EAEFNLY
+547 EAEFNIY

-583 SRGISDIYIA
+583 SRGFSDIYIA
-593 MSEPIGNSWIFRFH
+593 MSEPVDNSWIFRFH
-607 YSPLTP
+607 FSPLTP

-624 GGILSFSHRIF
+624 GGILSFSNRMF
-635 KRI
+635 KRK

>member
-1 MLVSQLGYYSLIL
+1 MVAIIGNISLIFAT
-14 GLILSLGLL
+14 LL
-23 SYSFICLRDGNNIL
+23 SFYQFLNIRNINKIRVLNPDRNISLQFFFILTA
-37 QKNIYSISFLQLFS
+37 
-51 VVLSFFCLI
+51 FFCLMFA
-60 YSFIISD
+60 YVVSD
-67 FSNETVYN
+67 FSILNVYQ
-75 NSHTTKPIFYKI
+75 NSHSAKPLLYKI
-87 SGTWGNHEGSLL
+87 TGVWGNHEGSML
-99 LWLLVLTLFI
+99 LWILVLVFFGFLISRYDKRLNLPYKTLTLSFQSLITFI
-109 FLFLVS
+109 FLLFI
-115 SKNQPKKYRLLTL
+115 LL
-128 FFQQIIISGFFL
+128 
-140 FLLFTSNPFSNLFP
+140 TSNPFIVISPTP
-154 VPKEGLGLNPILQDP
+154 VNGQDLNPLLQDP
-169 ALAIHPPILYL
+169 GLAFHPPNLYV
-180 GYVGS
+180 GYVGL
-185 SIIFSSSLAALV
+185 SIVFSFTIARFYKGSFDAS
-197 QKNINRNWAKH
+197 WAKL
-208 IKKWILVSWI
+208 IKPWVLLSWS
-218 FLTLGIMLGAI
+218 FLTLGISLGSW

-295 RSGIITSVHSFA
+295 RSGIITSVHAFA
-307 SDPTRGVF
+307 SDPTRGIF
-315 ILMICAFFI
+315 ILIICAFFI
-324 FSSFILLAKK
+324 FSSFVLLTKK

-343 ISPISKEGTII
+343 ISPISKEGAIV

-377 EIFTGNQISVGPPYF
+377 EIYTGNQISVGAPYF
-392 NLTSTLIMGPGI
+392 NLTSTLIMGPAI
-404 LIMSFAPM
+404 LIMAFAPM
-412 INWKKDDLIGL
+412 INWKKDDLFGL

-428 IILFLSLLVT
+428 VILFLSLLVT

-443 INFKGP
+443 IYFQGP

-481 NLNKTFLGMTVAH
+481 NLNKTFLGMIVAH

-519 VGEKVLLNNYS
+519 IGEKVLLNNYS

-578 EAAIY
+578 EVAIY
-583 SRGISDIYIA
+583 SKGISDIYIA
-593 MSEPIGNSWIFRFH
+593 MSEPIDDSWIFRFH

-624 GGILSFSHRIF
+624 GGILSFSHRMF
-635 KRI
+635 KRK

>member
-1 MLVSQLGYYSLIL
+1 MVAIIGNISLIFAT
-14 GLILSLGLL
+14 LL
-23 SYSFICLRDGNNIL
+23 SFYQFLNIRNINKIRVLNPDRNISLQFFFILTA
-37 QKNIYSISFLQLFS
+37 
-51 VVLSFFCLI
+51 FFCLMFA
-60 YSFIISD
+60 YVVSD
-67 FSNETVYN
+67 FSILNVYQ
-75 NSHTTKPIFYKI
+75 NSHSAKPLLYKI
-87 SGTWGNHEGSLL
+87 TGVWGNHEGSML
-99 LWLLVLTLFI
+99 LWILVLVFFGFLISRYDKRLNLPYKTLTLSFQSLITFI
-109 FLFLVS
+109 FLLFI
-115 SKNQPKKYRLLTL
+115 LL
-128 FFQQIIISGFFL
+128 
-140 FLLFTSNPFSNLFP
+140 TSNPFIVISPTP
-154 VPKEGLGLNPILQDP
+154 VNGQDLNPLLQDP
-169 ALAIHPPILYL
+169 GLAFHPPNLYV
-180 GYVGS
+180 GYVGL
-185 SIIFSSSLAALV
+185 SIVFSFTIARFYKGSFDAS
-197 QKNINRNWAKH
+197 WAKL
-208 IKKWILVSWI
+208 IKPWVLLSWS
-218 FLTLGIMLGAI
+218 FLTLGISLGSW

-295 RSGIITSVHSFA
+295 RSGIITSVHAFA
-307 SDPTRGVF
+307 SDPTRGIF
-315 ILMICAFFI
+315 ILIICAFFI
-324 FSSFILLAKK
+324 FSSFVLLTKK

-343 ISPISKEGTII
+343 ISPISKEGAIV

-377 EIFTGNQISVGPPYF
+377 EIFTGNQISVGAPYF
-392 NLTSTLIMGPGI
+392 NLTSTLIMGPAI
-404 LIMSFAPM
+404 LIMAFAPM
-412 INWKKDDLIGL
+412 INWKKDDLFGL

-428 IILFLSLLVT
+428 VILFLSLLVT

-443 INFKGP
+443 IYFQGP

-481 NLNKTFLGMTVAH
+481 NLNKTFLGMIVAH

-519 VGEKVLLNNYS
+519 IGEKVLLNNYS

-578 EAAIY
+578 EVAIY
-583 SRGISDIYIA
+583 SKGISDIYIA
-593 MSEPIGNSWIFRFH
+593 MSEPIDDSWIFRFH

>member
-1 MLVSQLGYYSLIL
+1 
-14 GLILSLGLL
+14 
-23 SYSFICLRDGNNIL
+23 
-37 QKNIYSISFLQLFS
+37 
-51 VVLSFFCLI
+51 
-60 YSFIISD
+60 
-67 FSNETVYN
+67 
-75 NSHTTKPIFYKI
+75 
-87 SGTWGNHEGSLL
+87 
-99 LWLLVLTLFI
+99 
-109 FLFLVS
+109 
-115 SKNQPKKYRLLTL
+115 
-128 FFQQIIISGFFL
+128 
-140 FLLFTSNPFSNLFP
+140 
-154 VPKEGLGLNPILQDP
+154 
-169 ALAIHPPILYL
+169 
-180 GYVGS
+180 
-185 SIIFSSSLAALV
+185 
-197 QKNINRNWAKH
+197 
-208 IKKWILVSWI
+208 
-218 FLTLGIMLGAI
+218 
-229 WAYYELGW
+229 
-237 GGFWFWDPVE
+237 
-247 NASLMPWLCAT
+247 
-258 ALLHSTLVLEKRN
+258 
-271 TLKKWTILLAFLS
+271 
-284 FSFSLIGTFLV
+284 
-295 RSGIITSVHSFA
+295 
-307 SDPTRGVF
+307 
-315 ILMICAFFI
+315 
-324 FSSFILLAKK
+324 
-334 AGSIKEEKL
+334 
-343 ISPISKEGTII
+343 
-354 FNNLLMVALLLT
+354 
-366 IFIGTIYPIFL
+366 
-377 EIFTGNQISVGPPYF
+377 
-392 NLTSTLIMGPGI
+392 
-404 LIMSFAPM
+404 
-412 INWKKDDLIGL
+412 
-423 LSRLK
+423 
-428 IILFLSLLVT
+428 LVT

-635 KRI
+635 KRIRRFLGLSQKNC

>member
-1 MLVSQLGYYSLIL
+1 MVAIIGNISLICAA
-14 GLILSLGLL
+14 LL
-23 SYSFICLRDGNNIL
+23 SFYQFLNIRNINKIRVLNPDRNISLQFFFILTA
-37 QKNIYSISFLQLFS
+37 
-51 VVLSFFCLI
+51 FFCLMFA
-60 YSFIISD
+60 YVVSD
-67 FSNETVYN
+67 FSILNVYQ
-75 NSHTTKPIFYKI
+75 NSHTAKPLLYKI
-87 SGTWGNHEGSLL
+87 TGVWGNHEGSML
-99 LWLLVLTLFI
+99 LWVLVLVFFGFLISRYDKRLDLPYKTLTLSFQSLITFVFLLFI
-109 FLFLVS
+109 LLS
-115 SKNQPKKYRLLTL
+115 SNP
-128 FFQQIIISGFFL
+128 FIIISP
-140 FLLFTSNPFSNLFP
+140 TP
-154 VPKEGLGLNPILQDP
+154 VNGLGLNPLLQDP
-169 ALAIHPPILYL
+169 GLAFHPPNLYI
-180 GYVGS
+180 GYVGL
-185 SIIFSSSLAALV
+185 SIVFSFTIARFYKGSFDAS
-197 QKNINRNWAKH
+197 WAKL
-208 IKKWILVSWI
+208 IKPWVLLSWS
-218 FLTLGIMLGAI
+218 FLTLGISLGSW

>member
-1 MLVSQLGYYSLIL
+1 MVAIIGNISLIFAT
-14 GLILSLGLL
+14 LL
-23 SYSFICLRDGNNIL
+23 SFYQFLNIRNINKIRVLNPDRNISLQFFFILTA
-37 QKNIYSISFLQLFS
+37 
-51 VVLSFFCLI
+51 FFCLMFA
-60 YSFIISD
+60 YVVSD
-67 FSNETVYN
+67 FSILNVYQ
-75 NSHTTKPIFYKI
+75 NSHTAKPLLYKI
-87 SGTWGNHEGSLL
+87 TGVWGNHEGSML
-99 LWLLVLTLFI
+99 LWVLVLVFFG
-109 FLFLVS
+109 FLIS
-115 SKNQPKKYRLLTL
+115 RYDKRLDLPYKTLTL
-128 FFQQIIISGFFL
+128 SFQSLITFV
-140 FLLFTSNPFSNLFP
+140 FLLFILLSSNPFIVISPTP
-154 VPKEGLGLNPILQDP
+154 VNGLDLNPLLQDP
-169 ALAIHPPILYL
+169 GLAFHPPNLYI
-180 GYVGS
+180 GYVGL
-185 SIIFSSSLAALV
+185 SIVFSFTIARFYKGSFDAS
-197 QKNINRNWAKH
+197 WAKL
-208 IKKWILVSWI
+208 IKPWVLLSWS
-218 FLTLGIMLGAI
+218 FLTLGISLGSW

-354 FNNLLMVALLLT
+354 FNNLLMIALLLT

-412 INWKKDDLIGL
+412 INWKKDDLFGL

>member
-1 MLVSQLGYYSLIL
+1 MVAIIGNISLICAT
-14 GLILSLGLL
+14 LL
-23 SYSFICLRDGNNIL
+23 SFYQFLNIRNINKVRVLNPDRTISL
-37 QKNIYSISFLQLFS
+37 QFFFVLTAFFS
-51 VVLSFFCLI
+51 LMYAYVV
-60 YSFIISD
+60 SD
-67 FSNETVYN
+67 FSILNVYQ
-75 NSHTTKPIFYKI
+75 NSHTAKPLLYKI
-87 SGTWGNHEGSLL
+87 TGVWGNHEGSML
-99 LWLLVLTLFI
+99 LWVLVLVFFGFLISKYDKRLDLPYKTLTLSFQSLITFI
-109 FLFLVS
+109 FLLFI
-115 SKNQPKKYRLLTL
+115 LL
-128 FFQQIIISGFFL
+128 S
-140 FLLFTSNPFSNLFP
+140 SNPFIVISP
-154 VPKEGLGLNPILQDP
+154 VPINGQGLNPLLQDP
-169 ALAIHPPILYL
+169 GLAFHPPNLYI
-180 GYVGS
+180 GYVGL
-185 SIIFSSSLAALV
+185 SIVFSFTIARFYKGSFDAS
-197 QKNINRNWAKH
+197 WAKL
-208 IKKWILVSWI
+208 IKPWVLLSWS
-218 FLTLGIMLGAI
+218 FLTLGISLGSW

-271 TLKKWTILLAFLS
+271 TLKKWTIFLAFLS

-295 RSGIITSVHSFA
+295 RSGIITSVHAFA

-343 ISPISKEGTII
+343 ISPISKEGAIV
-354 FNNLLMVALLLT
+354 FNNLLMIALLLT

-377 EIFTGNQISVGPPYF
+377 EIFTGDQISVGPPYF
-392 NLTSTLIMGPGI
+392 NLTATLIMIPAV
-404 LIMSFAPM
+404 LVMSFAPM
-412 INWKKDDLIGL
+412 INWKKDDLFGL

-428 IILFLSLLVT
+428 TVLFLSLLVT

-443 INFKGP
+443 INFQGP

-467 FNFFEKTKYLKKLK
+467 FNFFEKTNYLKKLK
-481 NLNKTFLGMTVAH
+481 DLNKTYLGMTVAH

-499 FIAGITGSTLWKV
+499 FIAGITGSTLWKI

-572 QEFPTT
+572 QEFATT

-593 MSEPIGNSWIFRFH
+593 MSEPVDDSWLFRFH

-624 GGILSFSHRIF
+624 GGILSFSHRMF
-635 KRI
+635 KRK

>member
-1 MLVSQLGYYSLIL
+1 MVAIIGNISLICAT
-14 GLILSLGLL
+14 LL
-23 SYSFICLRDGNNIL
+23 SFYQFLNIRNINKVRVLNPDRTISL
-37 QKNIYSISFLQLFS
+37 QFFFVLTAFFS
-51 VVLSFFCLI
+51 LMYAYVV
-60 YSFIISD
+60 SD
-67 FSNETVYN
+67 FSILNVYQ
-75 NSHTTKPIFYKI
+75 NSHTAKPLLYKI
-87 SGTWGNHEGSLL
+87 TGVWGNHEGSML
-99 LWLLVLTLFI
+99 LWVLVLVFFG
-109 FLFLVS
+109 FLI
-115 SKNQPKKYRLLTL
+115 SKYDKRLDLPYKTLTL
-128 FFQQIIISGFFL
+128 SFQSLITFT
-140 FLLFTSNPFSNLFP
+140 FLLFILLSSNPFIVISP
-154 VPKEGLGLNPILQDP
+154 VPINGQGLNPLLQDP
-169 ALAIHPPILYL
+169 GLAFHPPNLYI
-180 GYVGS
+180 GYVGL
-185 SIIFSSSLAALV
+185 SIVFSFTIARFYKGNFDAS
-197 QKNINRNWAKH
+197 WAKL
-208 IKKWILVSWI
+208 IKPWVLLSWS
-218 FLTLGIMLGAI
+218 FLTLGISLGSW

-271 TLKKWTILLAFLS
+271 ALKKWTIFLAFLS

-324 FSSFILLAKK
+324 FSSFILLARK

-343 ISPISKEGTII
+343 ISPISKEGAIV
-354 FNNLLMVALLLT
+354 FNNLLMIALLLT

-377 EIFTGNQISVGPPYF
+377 EIFTGDQISVGPPYF
-392 NLTSTLIMGPGI
+392 NLTATLIMIPAV
-404 LIMSFAPM
+404 LVMSFAPM
-412 INWKKDDLIGL
+412 INWKKDDLFGL

-428 IILFLSLLVT
+428 TVLFLSLLVT

-443 INFKGP
+443 INFQGP

-467 FNFFEKTKYLKKLK
+467 FNFFEKTNYLKKLK
-481 NLNKTFLGMTVAH
+481 DLNKTYLGMTVAH

-499 FIAGITGSTLWKV
+499 FIAGITGSTLWKI

-572 QEFPTT
+572 QEFATT

-593 MSEPIGNSWIFRFH
+593 MSEPVDDSWLFRFH

-624 GGILSFSHRIF
+624 GGILSFSHRMF
-635 KRI
+635 KRK

>member
-1 MLVSQLGYYSLIL
+1 MIAIIGNISLICAA
-14 GLILSLGLL
+14 LL
-23 SYSFICLRDGNNIL
+23 SFYQFLNIRNINKVRVLNPDRTISL
-37 QKNIYSISFLQLFS
+37 QFFFVLTAFFS
-51 VVLSFFCLI
+51 LMYAYVV
-60 YSFIISD
+60 SD
-67 FSNETVYN
+67 FSILNVYQ
-75 NSHTTKPIFYKI
+75 NSHTAKPLLYKI
-87 SGTWGNHEGSLL
+87 TGVWGNHEGSML
-99 LWLLVLTLFI
+99 LWVLVLVFFGFLISKYDKRLDLPYKTLTLSFQSLITFI
-109 FLFLVS
+109 FLLFI
-115 SKNQPKKYRLLTL
+115 LL
-128 FFQQIIISGFFL
+128 S
-140 FLLFTSNPFSNLFP
+140 SNPFIVISP
-154 VPKEGLGLNPILQDP
+154 VPINGQGLNPLLQDP
-169 ALAIHPPILYL
+169 GLAFHPPNLYI
-180 GYVGS
+180 GYVGL
-185 SIIFSSSLAALV
+185 SIVFSFTIARFYKGNFDAS
-197 QKNINRNWAKH
+197 WAKL
-208 IKKWILVSWI
+208 IKPWVLLSWS
-218 FLTLGIMLGAI
+218 FLTLGISLGSW

-271 TLKKWTILLAFLS
+271 TLKKWTIFLAFLS

-295 RSGIITSVHSFA
+295 RSGIITSVHAFA

-324 FSSFILLAKK
+324 FSSFILLARK

-343 ISPISKEGTII
+343 ISPISKEGAIV
-354 FNNLLMVALLLT
+354 FNNLLMIALLLT

-377 EIFTGNQISVGPPYF
+377 EIFTGDQISVGPPYF
-392 NLTSTLIMGPGI
+392 NLTATLIMIPAV
-404 LIMSFAPM
+404 LVMSFAPM
-412 INWKKDDLIGL
+412 INWKKDDLFGL

-428 IILFLSLLVT
+428 TVLSLSLLVT

-443 INFKGP
+443 INFQGP

-467 FNFFEKTKYLKKLK
+467 FNFFEKTNYLKKLK
-481 NLNKTFLGMTVAH
+481 DLNKTYLGMTVAH

-499 FIAGITGSTLWKV
+499 FIAGITGSTLWKI

-572 QEFPTT
+572 QEFATT

-593 MSEPIGNSWIFRFH
+593 MSEPVDDSWLFRFH

-624 GGILSFSHRIF
+624 GGILSFSHRMF
-635 KRI
+635 KRK

>member
-1 MLVSQLGYYSLIL
+1 MVAIIGNISLIFA
-14 GLILSLGLL
+14 ILL
-23 SYSFICLRDGNNIL
+23 SFYQFLNIRNINKIRVLNPDRNISLQFFFILTA
-37 QKNIYSISFLQLFS
+37 FFS
-51 VVLSFFCLI
+51 LMFAYVV
-60 YSFIISD
+60 SD
-67 FSNETVYN
+67 FSILNVYQ
-75 NSHTTKPIFYKI
+75 NSHTAKPLLYKI
-87 SGTWGNHEGSLL
+87 TGVWGNHEGSML
-99 LWLLVLTLFI
+99 LWVLVLVFFGFLISRYDKRLDLPYKTLTLSFQSLITFI
-109 FLFLVS
+109 FLLFI
-115 SKNQPKKYRLLTL
+115 LL
-128 FFQQIIISGFFL
+128 S
-140 FLLFTSNPFSNLFP
+140 SNPFVVISPTP
-154 VPKEGLGLNPILQDP
+154 VNGQDLNPLLQDP
-169 ALAIHPPILYL
+169 GLAFHPPNLYI
-180 GYVGS
+180 GYVGL
-185 SIIFSSSLAALV
+185 SIVFSFTIARFYKGSFDAS
-197 QKNINRNWAKH
+197 WAKL
-208 IKKWILVSWI
+208 IKPWVLLSWS
-218 FLTLGIMLGAI
+218 FLTLGISLGSW

-295 RSGIITSVHSFA
+295 RSGIITSVHAFA

-334 AGSIKEEKL
+334 SGSIKEEKL

-354 FNNLLMVALLLT
+354 FNNLLMVAMLLT

-377 EIFTGNQISVGPPYF
+377 EMFTGDQISVGPPYF
-392 NLTSTLIMGPGI
+392 NLTSTLIMGPAI

-412 INWKKDDLIGL
+412 INWKKDDLVGL

-428 IILFLSLLVT
+428 TILFLSLLVT

-443 INFKGP
+443 INFQGP

-481 NLNKTFLGMTVAH
+481 NLNKTFLGMIVAH

-499 FIAGITGSTLWKV
+499 FIAGVTGSTLWKV

-583 SRGISDIYIA
+583 SRGLSDIYIA
-593 MSEPIGNSWIFRFH
+593 MSEPIDNSWIFRFH

>member
-1 MLVSQLGYYSLIL
+1 MVAIIGNISLIFAT
-14 GLILSLGLL
+14 LL
-23 SYSFICLRDGNNIL
+23 SFYQFLNIRNINKIRVLDPNRNISLQFFFILTA
-37 QKNIYSISFLQLFS
+37 
-51 VVLSFFCLI
+51 FFCLMFA
-60 YSFIISD
+60 YVVSD
-67 FSNETVYN
+67 FSILNVYQ
-75 NSHTTKPIFYKI
+75 NSHSAKPLLYKI
-87 SGTWGNHEGSLL
+87 TGVWGNHEGSML
-99 LWLLVLTLFI
+99 LWILVLVFFGFLISRYDKRLNLPYKTLTLSFQSLITFI
-109 FLFLVS
+109 FLLFI
-115 SKNQPKKYRLLTL
+115 LL
-128 FFQQIIISGFFL
+128 
-140 FLLFTSNPFSNLFP
+140 TSNPFIVISPTP
-154 VPKEGLGLNPILQDP
+154 VNGQDLNPLLQDP
-169 ALAIHPPILYL
+169 GLAFHPPNLYV
-180 GYVGS
+180 GYVGL
-185 SIIFSSSLAALV
+185 SIVFSFTIARFYKGSFDAS
-197 QKNINRNWAKH
+197 WAKL
-208 IKKWILVSWI
+208 IKPWVLLSWS
-218 FLTLGIMLGAI
+218 FLTLGISLGSW

-295 RSGIITSVHSFA
+295 RSGIITSVHAFA
-307 SDPTRGVF
+307 SDPTRGIF
-315 ILMICAFFI
+315 ILIICAFFI
-324 FSSFILLAKK
+324 FSSFVLLTKK

-343 ISPISKEGTII
+343 ISPISKEGAIV

-377 EIFTGNQISVGPPYF
+377 EIFTGNQISVGAPYF
-392 NLTSTLIMGPGI
+392 NLTSTLIMGPAI
-404 LIMSFAPM
+404 LIMAFAPM
-412 INWKKDDLIGL
+412 INWKKDDLFGL

-428 IILFLSLLVT
+428 VILFLSLLVT

-443 INFKGP
+443 IYFQGP

-481 NLNKTFLGMTVAH
+481 NLNKTFLGMIVAH

-519 VGEKVLLNNYS
+519 IGEKVLLNNYS

-578 EAAIY
+578 EVAIY
-583 SRGISDIYIA
+583 SKGISDIYIA
-593 MSEPIGNSWIFRFH
+593 MSEPIDDSWIFRFH

-624 GGILSFSHRIF
+624 GGILSFSHRMF
-635 KRI
+635 KRK

>member
-1 MLVSQLGYYSLIL
+1 MVAIIGNISLIFAT
-14 GLILSLGLL
+14 LL
-23 SYSFICLRDGNNIL
+23 SFYQFLNIRNINKIRVLDPNRNISLQFFFILIA
-37 QKNIYSISFLQLFS
+37 
-51 VVLSFFCLI
+51 FFCLMFA
-60 YSFIISD
+60 YVVSD
-67 FSNETVYN
+67 FSILNVYQ
-75 NSHTTKPIFYKI
+75 NSHTAKPLLYKI
-87 SGTWGNHEGSLL
+87 TGVWGNHEGSML
-99 LWLLVLTLFI
+99 LWILVLVFFGFLISRYDKRLNLPYKTLTLSFQSLITFI
-109 FLFLVS
+109 FLLFI
-115 SKNQPKKYRLLTL
+115 LL
-128 FFQQIIISGFFL
+128 
-140 FLLFTSNPFSNLFP
+140 TSNPFIVISPTP
-154 VPKEGLGLNPILQDP
+154 VNGQDLNPLLQDP
-169 ALAIHPPILYL
+169 GLAFHPPNLYV
-180 GYVGS
+180 GYVGL
-185 SIIFSSSLAALV
+185 SIVFSFTIARFYKGSFDAS
-197 QKNINRNWAKH
+197 WAKL
-208 IKKWILVSWI
+208 IKPWVLLSWS
-218 FLTLGIMLGAI
+218 FLTLGISLGSW

-295 RSGIITSVHSFA
+295 RSGIITSVHAFA
-307 SDPTRGVF
+307 SDPTRGIF
-315 ILMICAFFI
+315 ILIICAFFI
-324 FSSFILLAKK
+324 FSSFVLLTKK

-343 ISPISKEGTII
+343 ISPISKEGAIV

-377 EIFTGNQISVGPPYF
+377 EIFTGNQISVGAPYF
-392 NLTSTLIMGPGI
+392 NLTSTLIMGPAI
-404 LIMSFAPM
+404 LIMAFAPM
-412 INWKKDDLIGL
+412 INWKKDDLFGL

-428 IILFLSLLVT
+428 VILFLSLLVT

-443 INFKGP
+443 IYFQGP

-481 NLNKTFLGMTVAH
+481 NLNKTFLGMIVAH

-519 VGEKVLLNNYS
+519 IGEKVLLNNYS

-562 LKPQKRFYPV
+562 LKPQKRYYPV

-583 SRGISDIYIA
+583 SKGLSDIYIA
-593 MSEPIGNSWIFRFH
+593 MSEPIDNSWIFRFH

>member
-1 MLVSQLGYYSLIL
+1 
-14 GLILSLGLL
+14 
-23 SYSFICLRDGNNIL
+23 
-37 QKNIYSISFLQLFS
+37 
-51 VVLSFFCLI
+51 
-60 YSFIISD
+60 
-67 FSNETVYN
+67 
-75 NSHTTKPIFYKI
+75 
-87 SGTWGNHEGSLL
+87 
-99 LWLLVLTLFI
+99 
-109 FLFLVS
+109 
-115 SKNQPKKYRLLTL
+115 
-128 FFQQIIISGFFL
+128 
-140 FLLFTSNPFSNLFP
+140 
-154 VPKEGLGLNPILQDP
+154 
-169 ALAIHPPILYL
+169 LYI
-180 GYVGS
+180 GYVGL
-185 SIIFSSSLAALV
+185 SIVFSFTIARFYKGSFDAS
-197 QKNINRNWAKH
+197 WATL
-208 IKKWILVSWI
+208 IKPWVLLSWS
-218 FLTLGIMLGAI
+218 FLTLGISLGSW

-271 TLKKWTILLAFLS
+271 TLKKWTIFLAFLS

-334 AGSIKEEKL
+334 AATIKEEKL
-343 ISPISKEGTII
+343 ISPISKEGAIV
-354 FNNLLMVALLLT
+354 FNNLLMIALLLT

-377 EIFTGNQISVGPPYF
+377 ETFTGEQISVGPPYF
-392 NLTSTLIMGPGI
+392 NLTSTLIMGPAI

-412 INWKKDDLIGL
+412 IKWKKDDFFGL
-423 LSRLK
+423 MSRLK

-443 INFKGP
+443 INFQGP

-467 FNFFEKTKYLKKLK
+467 FNFFERTNYLKKLK
-481 NLNKTFLGMTVAH
+481 NLSKTYLGMTVAH

-499 FIAGITGSTLWKV
+499 FIAGITGSTLWKI

-583 SRGISDIYIA
+583 SRGLSDIYIA
-593 MSEPIGNSWIFRFH
+593 MSEPVNDSWIFRFH

-624 GGILSFSHRIF
+624 GGILSFSHRMF
-635 KRI
+635 KKK

>member
-1 MLVSQLGYYSLIL
+1 MTAIIGNISLIFAA
-14 GLILSLGLL
+14 ILSLYQFL
-23 SYSFICLRDGNNIL
+23 NIR
-37 QKNIYSISFLQLFS
+37 NINKIRVLNPDRAIFLQFFFILTAFFS
-51 VVLSFFCLI
+51 LMFAYVV
-60 YSFIISD
+60 SD
-67 FSNETVYN
+67 FSILNVYQ
-75 NSHTTKPIFYKI
+75 NSHTAKPLLYKI
-87 SGTWGNHEGSLL
+87 TGVWGNHEGSML
-99 LWLLVLTLFI
+99 LWVLVLVSFGFLISKFDKRLDLPYKTLTLSFQSLITFI
-109 FLFLVS
+109 FLLFI
-115 SKNQPKKYRLLTL
+115 LL
-128 FFQQIIISGFFL
+128 
-140 FLLFTSNPFSNLFP
+140 TSNPFVVISP
-154 VPKEGLGLNPILQDP
+154 VPINGQDLNPLLQDP
-169 ALAIHPPILYL
+169 GLAFHPPNLYI
-180 GYVGS
+180 GYVGL
-185 SIIFSSSLAALV
+185 SIVFSFTIARFYKGSFDAS
-197 QKNINRNWAKH
+197 WATL
-208 IKKWILVSWI
+208 IKPWVLLSWS
-218 FLTLGIMLGAI
+218 FLTLGISLGSW

-271 TLKKWTILLAFLS
+271 TLKKWTIFLAFLS

-334 AGSIKEEKL
+334 AASIKEEKL
-343 ISPISKEGTII
+343 ISPISKEGAIV
-354 FNNLLMVALLLT
+354 FNNLLMIALLLT

-377 EIFTGNQISVGPPYF
+377 ETFTGEQISVGPPYF
-392 NLTSTLIMGPGI
+392 NLTSTLIMGPAI

-412 INWKKDDLIGL
+412 IKWKKDDFFGL
-423 LSRLK
+423 MSRLK

-443 INFKGP
+443 INFQGP

-467 FNFFEKTKYLKKLK
+467 FNFFERTNYLKKLK
-481 NLNKTFLGMTVAH
+481 NLSKTYLGMTVAH

-499 FIAGITGSTLWKV
+499 FIAGITGSTLWKI

-519 VGEKVLLNNYS
+519 VGEKVFLNNYS

-583 SRGISDIYIA
+583 SRGLSDIYIA
-593 MSEPIGNSWIFRFH
+593 MSEPVNDSWIFRFH

-624 GGILSFSHRIF
+624 GGVLSFSHRMF
-635 KRI
+635 KKK